1 MTPRKRASRIYWRN
15 RNGCRRAYADFRDY
29 GDVGGKREP
38 LIPEGARFATEDPD
52 VAARLVVARLSALEA
67 GRRRRGLTGRAEVAT
82 LAAVAARYLVAK
94 KRAGAVTD
102 AWLTAC
108 QGFLERAVAYLGSDR
123 ELESIRVSDVR
134 SWSTELLTTK
144 GKTGKVLGP
153 ETVRRHLFTLS
164 AVFRYAQEEEL
175 IPPGF
180 NPVSLVQKPQ
190 RPEHDASW
198 LEVHDAALFLEAAR
212 TLPTVRTAAGDAI
225 GAGLGYPLLATLLL
239 AGFRLR
245 EALGL
250 ELDDVSLDRKTIAV
264 RPNVWRR
271 LKTRTSKRV
280 VPLVPQL
287 EEILRAYLF
296 GPRLDRGGRLL
307 FPAFLDGREQMLTDI
322 RKLINRVGV
331 RAGWSKGE
339 LTSRTFRHTWCAARL
354 ATLAGGAPISV
365 YQVSREMGHSS
376 EDLVRRIYGHI
387 ASAPHRSEHVEF
399 RVEQHVERLGE
410 RLRGLGFV
418 TRFDTR
424 ESRLLQNE
432 SPRAPVTDGEA
443 EGSIEWARRDS
454 NARPLAP
461 EASALSS

>member
-1 MTPRKRASRIYWRN
+1 
-15 RNGCRRAYADFRDY
+15 
-29 GDVGGKREP
+29 
-38 LIPEGARFATEDPD
+38 
-52 VAARLVVARLSALEA
+52 
-67 GRRRRGLTGRAEVAT
+67 
-82 LAAVAARYLVAK
+82 
-94 KRAGAVTD
+94 
-102 AWLTAC
+102 
-108 QGFLERAVAYLGSDR
+108 
-123 ELESIRVSDVR
+123 
-134 SWSTELLTTK
+134 
-144 GKTGKVLGP
+144 VLGP

-250 ELDDVSLDRKTIAV
+250 ELEDVSLDRKTIAV
-264 RPNVWRR
+264 RPNAWRR

-287 EEILRAYLF
+287 EEVLRAYLF
-296 GPRLDRGGRLL
+296 GPRLERGGRLL
-307 FPAFLDGREQMLTDI
+307 FPAFVDGREQMLTDI
-322 RKLINRVGV
+322 RKLIDRAAL
-331 RAGWSKGE
+331 RAGWQKGE
-339 LTSRTFRHTWCAARL
+339 LTSRTFRHSWCAARL

-376 EDLVRRIYGHI
+376 EDLVRRIYGHV

-399 RVEQHVERLGE
+399 RVEQHLERLGD
-410 RLRGLGFV
+410 RLLRLGFV
-418 TRFDTR
+418 TRFGTR
-424 ESRLLQNE
+424 EFNYPQNE
-432 SPRAPVTDGEA
+432 TPRAPVTDGEA
-443 EGSIEWARRDS
+443 MTSIEWARRDS